1 MRIRVFSFFKMF
13 TGCTV
18 IPHWIFTVWAC
29 AVLCAAM
36 TTYFSVVFT
45 FTAHVMGCLIHVHV
59 LKRRE
64 IPTTCLGVFTPSTC
78 VRRNEVFAVV
88 AVHLN
93 IRYATKHNVPKQ
105 QIIPTQ
111 VTIVSPITFLW
122 FYLQCS

>member
-1 MRIRVFSFFKMF
+1 M
-13 TGCTV
+13 
-18 IPHWIFTVWAC
+18 WAR

-88 AVHLN
+88 AVHFVA
-93 IRYATKHNVPKQ
+93 RYIMKQSVPNV

-111 VTIVSPITFLW
+111 DVIVSAITFL
-122 FYLQCS
+122 